1 MSSTVPPVLYIVGPT
16 ATGKTQLA
24 ISMAQQLG
32 GEIINADSRQ
42 VYKYMDVGTA
52 KPTQEERAQIPHHL
66 FDLLTPA
73 ENFSLSRFLTLARA
87 AIDDIIRRNAI
98 PIVVGGTGQYVWA
111 LRDGWEVSA
120 VPPDHEYRMKLEM
133 LAAEQ
138 GSQFLHQRLEHIDPK
153 RAGELD
159 SRNVRRI
166 IRALEIHHVT
176 GVLPSAIQGA
186 SGQGIDGVVIGLT
199 MERGL
204 LYDRIDRRVDQMMD
218 TGFLDEAKNLA
229 AMGYTLGEGCLAC
242 PGYKELGQYL
252 NGELSLEDATQK
264 TKFQTHRLA
273 RRQYTWFKPGDS
285 RIKWLDGLDSDL
297 THTALDLA

>member
-1 MSSTVPPVLYIVGPT
+1 
-16 ATGKTQLA
+16 
-24 ISMAQQLG
+24 
-32 GEIINADSRQ
+32 
-42 VYKYMDVGTA
+42 MDVGTA
-52 KPTQEERAQIPHHL
+52 KPTREQRALVPHHL

-73 ENFSLSRFLTLARA
+73 ENFSLGRFLTLARA
-87 AIDDIIRRNAI
+87 ALDDIIRRDAI

-111 LRDGWEVSA
+111 LRDGWEVPA

-138 GSQFLHQRLEHIDPK
+138 GSQFLYQRLEHIDPK

-186 SGQGIDGVVIGLT
+186 SGQGIDGAVIGLT

-204 LYDRIDRRVDQMMD
+204 LYNRIDRRVDQMMD
-218 TGFLDEAKNLA
+218 KGFLDEVKNLA
-229 AMGYTLGEGCLAC
+229 ASSYALGEGSLAC

-252 NGELSLEDATQK
+252 NGELSLDDAIQK

-273 RRQYTWFKPGDS
+273 RRQYTWFKLNDT

-297 THTALDLA
+297 THTALDLATQTV